1 VNLRQHYVALERNE
15 TVSWSRGHDRHCFD
29 ALRQYVMCNIDDT
42 LLYTWGKRKS
52 GHDQEK
58 KCHDWDKLRVWA
70 EERSAG
76 YFDVEPG
83 MGIRHIGNYHEGD
96 GLPVG
101 SLS

>member
-1 VNLRQHYVALERNE
+1 
-15 TVSWSRGHDRHCFD
+15 
-29 ALRQYVMCNIDDT
+29 MCNIDDT